1 MEPSSSSVPSS
12 SSAGPL
18 GGGLRD
24 LYRHPNQP
32 WSIPTGNSSTPTHAG
47 RPNPSGRPSHSHFN
61 PTSHQSSQSVH
72 IRTNVAFPP
81 MNSLL
86 KSLVAS
92 AMLQYTSTAIAMPW
106 EVARTLLQVQW
117 VPKESEEPD
126 AEEDE
131 SDEDSDE
138 EAENHDHDSYF
149 ADPDATPTLPTPRS
163 NPIHSTLPSS
173 DEPPVSHV
181 FLLPSHGVWP
191 TIKRITRQP
200 TEGYL
205 ALWKGLLTSSFTE
218 VLGSTLQP
226 LIHGVLLPVPEPFPF
241 HHSNSSVFLALT
253 SHLITG
259 IILSPLDL
267 VRTRLIVQP
276 LNLPQGSSPSN
287 VTYTGP
293 IHALHS
299 IYTNEGGLRGLYTHP
314 HLLIPT
320 ILDNALRP
328 LVSLTFPPMILETL
342 GLGYVA
348 DDPENNRVLWGLAEL
363 GGSFLG
369 LLVMLPVETVR
380 RRLQVQIRRR
390 SDEVEGSSKEGH
402 PEDGGMTACVRLR
415 PRPYH
420 GVIDCLWRIL
430 TEEKSDPFL
439 QSQLQQTRRRMD
451 RRPSASA
458 RRPSTTQVLEP
469 RPHADKAKE
478 PLLPGLSQLYQG
490 LSMRLSA
497 SIVVFILSVLGG
509 GDGGD
514 SEGWAEL

>member
-1 MEPSSSSVPSS
+1 
-12 SSAGPL
+12 
-18 GGGLRD
+18 
-24 LYRHPNQP
+24 
-32 WSIPTGNSSTPTHAG
+32 
-47 RPNPSGRPSHSHFN
+47 
-61 PTSHQSSQSVH
+61 
-72 IRTNVAFPP
+72 
-81 MNSLL
+81 
-86 KSLVAS
+86 
-92 AMLQYTSTAIAMPW
+92 MLQYTSTAIAMPW

-117 VPKESEEPD
+117 IPKESELD
-126 AEEDE
+126 TDVEEE
-131 SDEDSDE
+131 EEEEEESDE
-138 EAENHDHDSYF
+138 EAENHDSYF
-149 ADPDATPTLPTPRS
+149 ADPDATPTLATSRS
-163 NPIHSTLPSS
+163 NPVHSTPLSEEP
-173 DEPPVSHV
+173 EPPVSHI

-226 LIHGVLLPVPEPFPF
+226 LIHGILLPVPEPLPF
-241 HHSNSSVFLALT
+241 HHSNSSIFLALT

-276 LNLPQGSSPSN
+276 LNPPKGSTPPN

-328 LVSLTFPPMILETL
+328 LVSITFPPMILETL
-342 GLGYVA
+342 GLGYAA

-380 RRLQVQIRRR
+380 RRLQVQIRRE
-390 SDEVEGSSKEGH
+390 SDQLEGASKEGYL
-402 PEDGGMTACVRLR
+402 EEAGMTSCVRLR

-439 QSQLQQTRRRMD
+439 QSPPQQTRRTSNRG
-451 RRPSASA
+451 PSTNV
-458 RRPSTTQVLEP
+458 RRPSTTQALEP
-469 RPHADKAKE
+469 RPHANKAKE
-478 PLLPGLSQLYQG
+478 PMLPGLSQLYQG

-509 GDGGD
+509 GDGAD